1 MRPHGTRAK
10 YVVEGC
16 HCEACR
22 RANRDYQAGREM
34 RRLQE
39 QYGAKDPDLLP
50 ADEVREH
57 LHNLSRHGVGRRQV
71 RRLTGISTGTIWK
84 IKTGETRRV
93 LATTADLVLGIT
105 TDQRAGGRWPA

>member
-16 HCEACR
+16 KCEACR
-22 RANRDYQAGREM
+22 RANREYQARREM

-39 QYGAKDPDLLP
+39 LYGAKDPELVD
-50 ADEVREH
+50 AGETREH
-57 LHNLSRHGVGRRQV
+57 PLGLRRHGIGRRQV
-71 RRLTGISTGTIWK
+71 RRLTGLSTTTVMK
-84 IKTGETRRV
+84 IAKGQTRRV

-105 TDQRAGGRWPA
+105 TDQRAGGRWPG